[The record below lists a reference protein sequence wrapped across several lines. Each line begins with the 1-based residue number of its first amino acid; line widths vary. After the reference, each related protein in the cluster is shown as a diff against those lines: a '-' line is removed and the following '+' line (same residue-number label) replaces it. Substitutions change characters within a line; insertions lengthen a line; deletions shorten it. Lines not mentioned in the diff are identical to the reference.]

1 MHKNTEAPVK
11 KKVSFRPL
19 GTSMFSDK
27 SQPFDPKNSMLF
39 NSEKNK
45 RNNIFQQ
52 SCDGSEYKMSQK
64 VLLQAIK
71 DASQYKGIKALAIL
85 LKAAKKEKAEF
96 MEK

>member
-1 MHKNTEAPVK
+1 M
-11 KKVSFRPL
+11 L
-19 GTSMFSDK
+19 SDK

-39 NSEKNK
+39 YSEKNK

-52 SCDGSEYKMSQK
+52 SSDGGSEYKMSQK

-96 MEK
+96 VEK